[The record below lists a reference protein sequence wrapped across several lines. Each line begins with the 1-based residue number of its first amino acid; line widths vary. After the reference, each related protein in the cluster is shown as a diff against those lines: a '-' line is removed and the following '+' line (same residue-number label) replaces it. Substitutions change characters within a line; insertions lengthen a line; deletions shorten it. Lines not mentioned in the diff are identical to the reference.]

1 MEEQNELLPDI
12 YTLVDDEGNEQAFE
26 LLDEMELDDERY
38 FALAPYFDDPAQLVE
53 EECDLVILKA
63 VTSEDGEEL
72 MATID
77 NEEEYEKVGNI
88 FITKLMQDLEDDYE
102 DEVTL

>member
-1 MEEQNELLPDI
+1 MEQEREYSRDI

-38 FALAPYFDDPAQLVE
+38 FALAPYFENPEDLIED
-53 EECDLVILKA
+53 ECDLVILKA
-63 VTSEDGEEL
+63 VLSEDGEEL
-72 MATID
+72 MSTID

-88 FITKLMQDLEDDYE
+88 FIKKLMEDLENE
-102 DEVTL
+102 